1 MDCPAALWLSRT
13 DVSCDK
19 HSCCCHPGRADTL
32 HITERCL
39 PSLSTPP
46 PLFGQHH
53 SCPKMNL
60 KWEDL
65 SGFVCCKPWFAA
77 TALQMERRYQA
88 AELRAAAGQH
98 LPQAWPG
105 GTEAHLKQTV
115 SWSWWWRKT
124 SFYTLCL
131 PLKQYPPLILQRSS
145 CLSNMGQMTKSF
157 SYLSLP
163 LQPDVPHSFFLR
175 HSCVFK

>member
-19 HSCCCHPGRADTL
+19 HSCCCHPRRADTL

-39 PSLSTPP
+39 PPSLPP
-46 PLFGQHH
+46 PPFGQHH

-77 TALQMERRYQA
+77 AALQMERLYQA
-88 AELRAAAGQH
+88 AELRVAAGQH
-98 LPQAWPG
+98 LPRAWPG

-115 SWSWWWRKT
+115 SWYWWWGKT
-124 SFYTLCL
+124 SFCALCIS
-131 PLKQYPPLILQRSS
+131 PFNNILLWFFSTPS